1 MSRTNVKQN
10 LDTRRV
16 VGTKG
21 IQIFSLIEIL
31 LLYSKTQ
38 ELFTL
43 TYGAFVAQILND
55 YEHVDE
61 VNKQLDKM

>member
-1 MSRTNVKQN
+1 MFE
-10 LDTRRV
+10 
-16 VGTKG
+16 
-21 IQIFSLIEIL
+21 IFFF
-31 LLYSKTQ
+31 YFKTQ

>member
-1 MSRTNVKQN
+1 MSRTNPKQN

-16 VGTKG
+16 
-21 IQIFSLIEIL
+21 
-31 LLYSKTQ
+31 TQ

-43 TYGAFVAQILND
+43 TYGAFVAQILHD

-61 VNKQLDKM
+61 VNKQLDKMQ